1 MATDFIERIPK
12 ETQTMA
18 HRPGMRSVART
29 PSPLLFPLSRT
40 GLSVLMA
47 AGLAAGGALP
57 RAALAQAGAAAASAA
72 QRPFQVPAGPLA
84 AALTAFAADAG
95 ISISAPPALVQG
107 RRTQGVQGRLT
118 VREALD
124 RLLAGTDLQAQAAG
138 EGGFVLRVVPEA
150 TQASMVLGEV
160 KVTATAQAESPWG
173 STSGYVARRASTA
186 TKTDASILEVAQSVS
201 VITRDRMD
209 DQGVRTRIGAVQ
221 ATAHAAGHAGLFR
234 HGALRGR
241 AHGGPEG
248 AGLGALWPEFA
259 GRHRE
264 FRVQTAF
271 GRCGT
276 QHGTVRWQPCAPAG
290 GLRPRGSGG

>member
-209 DQGVRTRIGAVQ
+209 DQGVRTLNDAVQ
-221 ATAHAAGHAGLFR
+221 YTAGVRTNTG
-234 HGALRGR
+234 GANPADDSLSVRGASCR
-241 AHGGPEG
+241 WARWAFSAWSPTGPS
-248 AGLGALWPEFA
+248 AW
-259 GRHRE
+259 R
-264 FRVQTAF
+264 
-271 GRCGT
+271 
-276 QHGTVRWQPCAPAG
+276 
-290 GLRPRGSGG
+290 S

>member
-209 DQGVRTRIGAVQ
+209 DQGVRTLNDAVQ
-221 ATAHAAGHAGLFR
+221 YTAGVRTNTG
-234 HGALRGR
+234 GANPADDSLSVRGFSQFS
-241 AHGGPEG
+241 GNFY
-248 AGLGALWPEFA
+248 LD
-259 GRHRE
+259 
-264 FRVQTAF
+264 
-271 GRCGT
+271 
-276 QHGTVRWQPCAPAG
+276 
-290 GLRPRGSGG
+290 GLRLMPLGTLAFSAWSPTGPSAWRS

>member
-209 DQGVRTRIGAVQ
+209 DQGVRTLNDSVQ
-221 ATAHAAGHAGLFR
+221 YTSAGDAGLFR

>member
-209 DQGVRTRIGAVQ
+209 DQGV
-221 ATAHAAGHAGLFR
+221 HAGLFR

>member
-209 DQGVRTRIGAVQ
+209 DQGVRT
-221 ATAHAAGHAGLFR
+221 GLFR

>member
-209 DQGVRTRIGAVQ
+209 DQG
-221 ATAHAAGHAGLFR
+221 AGLFR